1 MSRYILGDC
10 VQVMSRFP
18 ARLPILFLPI
28 PRIWLAIR
36 TVPAVPWPGTTL
48 PNGSS
53 PPVMKCTAC

>member
-1 MSRYILGDC
+1 MSRFILGDC

-18 ARLPILFLPI
+18 ARAVDFILTDP
-28 PRIWLAIR
+28 PYRLAIR
-36 TVPAVPWPGTTL
+36 TVPAAPPGTTL